1 MNETTSLT
9 CQTQCPTACPCPILL
24 SIASSIAHEEDAL
37 ACILNAEC
45 AKINRVIAASS
56 DYEALIAIDTSV
68 QATLERVIELEGIL
82 KTKYLTFVPFRK
94 HLSPEYFSFHNPLFI
109 SVNKYSIVSQRILW
123 YNNNNYRR

>member
-68 QATLERVIELEGIL
+68 QATLELEGIL
-82 KTKYLTFVPFRK
+82 KTKLDSILPF
-94 HLSPEYFSFHNPLFI
+94 LNECI
-109 SVNKYSIVSQRILW
+109 
-123 YNNNNYRR
+123 

>member
-45 AKINRVIAASS
+45 AKINWQIKTQDARIKLARV
-56 DYEALIAIDTSV
+56 YP
-68 QATLERVIELEGIL
+68 VI
-82 KTKYLTFVPFRK
+82 V
-94 HLSPEYFSFHNPLFI
+94 
-109 SVNKYSIVSQRILW
+109 
-123 YNNNNYRR
+123 

>member
-45 AKINRVIAASS
+45 AKINWQFKTQDARIKLARLYPVI
-56 DYEALIAIDTSV
+56 V
-68 QATLERVIELEGIL
+68 
-82 KTKYLTFVPFRK
+82 
-94 HLSPEYFSFHNPLFI
+94 
-109 SVNKYSIVSQRILW
+109 
-123 YNNNNYRR
+123 